1 MSTLT
6 ESHKCLACPQEI
18 FNDLTFCSVAC
29 ENNHVLTT
37 KPSDLQVSGSHY
49 KDMAIQ
55 PAEYATK
62 NKLGFLEGNAIK
74 YISRHG
80 KKNGVDDLRKAIHCI
95 ELLIE
100 YAYDS
105 E

>member
-1 MSTLT
+1 MHIPDVLSTPT
-6 ESHKCLACPQEI
+6 SRGDNAPGSEA
-18 FNDLTFCSVAC
+18 V
-29 ENNHVLTT
+29 

-55 PAEYATK
+55 PAEYATR

-100 YAYDS
+100 YTYGG

>member
-1 MSTLT
+1 MAWGDHIERT
-6 ESHKCLACPQEI
+6 A
-18 FNDLTFCSVAC
+18 DRA
-29 ENNHVLTT
+29 

-80 KKNGVDDLRKAIHCI
+80 KKNGVDDLRKAIHTL

-100 YAYDS
+100 FTYDG